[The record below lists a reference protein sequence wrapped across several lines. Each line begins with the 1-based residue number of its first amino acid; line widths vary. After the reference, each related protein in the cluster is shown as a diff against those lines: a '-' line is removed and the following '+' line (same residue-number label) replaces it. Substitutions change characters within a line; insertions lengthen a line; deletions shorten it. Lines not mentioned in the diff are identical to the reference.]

1 MAEYR
6 LIENNKKNLLNKK
19 MVKSLPLIIVAVLA
33 GMGISFFQ
41 ITQVYNSNIFLIVIL
56 PTLLICAGA
65 VFIGLKFGLKIYKEN
80 HLDIVFSIENN
91 VLKIIKKGKDI
102 ISVTRDNINKIEEYN
117 DETIIIF
124 FKNKQRIIL
133 NKNIEN
139 YNNMKLEL
147 NEIFEISKADKKPNN
162 IFYII
167 LSLGIIILY
176 TVFSLSTDKAI
187 VILSG
192 VLIVGIVI
200 FSVAKT
206 LLDKSVDKRI
216 KIMFLIAI
224 ILLVDI
230 IKKIIEVL
238 P

>member
-6 LIENNKKNLLNKK
+6 IIENNKKNLLNKK
-19 MVKSLPLIIVAVLA
+19 MLKSLPLIIVAVLA
-33 GMGISFFQ
+33 GIGISVFQ
-41 ITQVYNSNIFLIVIL
+41 VTQNYNSHIFLIVIL

-65 VFIGLKFGLKIYKEN
+65 IFIGLKFGLKIYKEN
-80 HLDIVFSIENN
+80 YLDIVFSIENN
-91 VLKIIKKGKDI
+91 VLKITKKGKDI
-102 ISVTRDNINKIEEYN
+102 IFATRDNINKIEEYN
-117 DETIIIF
+117 DEAIIIF
-124 FKNKQRIIL
+124 LKNRQRIIL

-139 YNNMKLEL
+139 YNNMKSEL
-147 NEIFEISKADKKPNN
+147 NEIFEISKIDKKPNN

-176 TVFSLSTDKAI
+176 IVFSLSADKTI

-192 VLIVGIVI
+192 ILIVGIVI
-200 FSVAKT
+200 FSIVKT

-216 KIMFLIAI
+216 KIMLLVAI

-230 IKKIIEVL
+230 IEKIIGVL
-238 P
+238 

>member
-6 LIENNKKNLLNKK
+6 IIENNKKNLLNKK
-19 MVKSLPLIIVAVLA
+19 MLKSLPLIIVAVLA
-33 GMGISFFQ
+33 GIGISFFQ
-41 ITQVYNSNIFLIVIL
+41 VTQNYNSHIFLIVIL

-65 VFIGLKFGLKIYKEN
+65 IFIGLKFGLKIYKEN
-80 HLDIVFSIENN
+80 YLDIVFSIENN
-91 VLKIIKKGKDI
+91 VLKITKKGKDI
-102 ISVTRDNINKIEEYN
+102 ISATRDNINKIEEYN
-117 DETIIIF
+117 DEAIIIF
-124 FKNKQRIIL
+124 LKNRQKIIL

-139 YNNMKLEL
+139 YNNMKSEL
-147 NEIFEISKADKKPNN
+147 NEIFEISKIDKKPNN

-176 TVFSLSTDKAI
+176 IVFSLSADKTI

-192 VLIVGIVI
+192 ILIIGIVI
-200 FSVAKT
+200 FSIVKT

-216 KIMFLIAI
+216 KIMLLVAI

-230 IKKIIEVL
+230 IEKIIGVL
-238 P
+238 

>member
-19 MVKSLPLIIVAVLA
+19 MLKSLPLIIIAVLA

-41 ITQVYNSNIFLIVIL
+41 IAQSYNSHIFLIVIL

-65 VFIGLKFGLKIYKEN
+65 TFIGLKFGLKIYKEN
-80 HLDIVFSIENN
+80 HLDVVFSIEDSF
-91 VLKIIKKGKDI
+91 LKIIRKGRDI
-102 ISVTRDNINKIEEYN
+102 ISASKEEINKIEEYN

-124 FKNKQRIIL
+124 LKNKQKIIL

-139 YNNMKLEL
+139 YNNMKSEL
-147 NEIFEISKADKKPNN
+147 NEFFEISKKDKKPNN
-162 IFYII
+162 SFYTI

-176 TVFSLSTDKAI
+176 IVFCLSADKAI

-192 VLIVGIVI
+192 VLVVGIVI
-200 FSVAKT
+200 FSIVKT

-224 ILLVDI
+224 ILLADI
-230 IKKIIEVL
+230 IKRIIEVL
-238 P
+238 

>member
-6 LIENNKKNLLNKK
+6 IIENNKKNLLNKK

-41 ITQVYNSNIFLIVIL
+41 IAQIYNNHIFLIVIL
-56 PTLLICAGA
+56 PTLLICVGA
-65 VFIGLKFGLKIYKEN
+65 IFIGLKFGLKIYKEN

-91 VLKIIKKGKDI
+91 LLKITKKGKDI
-102 ISVTRDNINKIEEYN
+102 IYATKDNINKIEEYN
-117 DETIIIF
+117 DEAIIIF
-124 FKNKQRIIL
+124 LKNKQKIIL

-147 NEIFEISKADKKPNN
+147 NEISEISKVNKKPNN
-162 IFYII
+162 IFYTI

-176 TVFSLSTDKAI
+176 IVFSLSVDKTI
-187 VILSG
+187 IILSG
-192 VLIVGIVI
+192 VLIVGIII
-200 FSVAKT
+200 FSIVKT

-238 P
+238 

>member
-41 ITQVYNSNIFLIVIL
+41 ITQNYNSNILLIVIL
-56 PTLLICAGA
+56 TTLLICIGA
-65 VFIGLKFGLKIYKEN
+65 IFIGLKFGLKIYREN
-80 HLDIVFSIENN
+80 HLDIVFYIENN
-91 VLKIIKKGKDI
+91 LLKITKKGKDI
-102 ISVTRDNINKIEEYN
+102 VSAAKDNINKIEEYS

-124 FKNKQRIIL
+124 LKNKQKIIL

-147 NEIFEISKADKKPNN
+147 NEIFEISKIDKNPNN
-162 IFYII
+162 NILYTI

-176 TVFSLSTDKAI
+176 IIFSLSIDKTI
-187 VILSG
+187 VISSG
-192 VLIVGIVI
+192 VLIIGIVL
-200 FSVAKT
+200 FSIVKT

-216 KIMFLIAI
+216 KIMFLVAI

-230 IKKIIEVL
+230 IRKIIEVL
-238 P
+238 